1 MIFISELAYS
11 LHLGSD
17 KNRKN
22 VSREKAKSNNSGTT
36 SLPNSAIQNSSH
48 LTRVDKHNYRKYDN
62 KTEDIVI
69 VRGTTSLV
77 DDVKNLY
84 KQEFQKSVDEYNSI
98 QVREDRKIKDYFTN
112 ASNNTKNDL
121 ACEIIIELGNKKYWD
136 TKDKEFKRK
145 MTNVFIKQVNDL
157 ELLVPNSKIASA
169 IIHYDETSPHMHI
182 VGVPIKYKSKNGM
195 SKQVGKSDVFTKTKL
210 IELQDKM
217 RTLCIASFNKEY
229 GLNNVLKTKQKGRNK
244 DINVK
249 DMGNYIEMQKELS
262 KNKERLEIAS
272 IKSLELD
279 NNSNEIKDIVNNLK
293 NAFTNKD
300 KYVLNKDDKDKI
312 DKFIQQVDSTNKEYK
327 KMQKLSITL
336 NDVETELKENREKVK
351 ILTENNDA
359 LNIKVKSLE
368 KKIDID
374 DLKEKNSKLQ
384 STINFFENLFDR
396 LVKFIKDKMFGKE
409 KEREDYWKF
418 SKDLYNHNIFSDKTI
433 ESIQEDYIWNKE
445 NDKDKDKGKD
455 DYEIGM

>member
-121 ACEIIIELGNKKYWD
+121 ACEIIIDLGNKKYWD

-157 ELLVPNSKIASA
+157 ELLVPNFKIASA

-182 VGVPIKYKSKNGM
+182 VGVPIKYKNKYGPSI
-195 SKQVGKSDVFTKTKL
+195 QVGKSDVFTKTSLRK
-210 IELQDKM
+210 LQDKM
-217 RTLCIASFNKEY
+217 RILCIESFNQEY
-229 GLNNVLKTKQKGRNK
+229 NQN
-244 DINVK
+244 
-249 DMGNYIEMQKELS
+249 
-262 KNKERLEIAS
+262 S
-272 IKSLELD
+272 IL
-279 NNSNEIKDIVNNLK
+279 
-293 NAFTNKD
+293 KD
-300 KYVLNKDDKDKI
+300 KQLYDNTCMLTNYNRYDYSLL
-312 DKFIQQVDSTNKEYK
+312 DSICDEY
-327 KMQKLSITL
+327 I
-336 NDVETELKENREKVK
+336 
-351 ILTENNDA
+351 
-359 LNIKVKSLE
+359 
-368 KKIDID
+368 
-374 DLKEKNSKLQ
+374 
-384 STINFFENLFDR
+384 
-396 LVKFIKDKMFGKE
+396 
-409 KEREDYWKF
+409 Y
-418 SKDLYNHNIFSDKTI
+418 FSDKYNKLCSTI
-433 ESIQEDYIWNKE
+433 AFSNWCNISTTTIDLWSNNKE
-445 NDKDKDKGKD
+445 SSPASFKVWQKLQGIRKDCIKDRAYDNKSPVGAMFVGNNEFGMNQPGIG
-455 DYEIGM
+455 YEATQARALTANELPQLGGANSQNIKALPSDNMVDNAK

>member
-11 LHLGSD
+11 LHLGRD

-157 ELLVPNSKIASA
+157 ELLVPNFKIASA

-182 VGVPIKYKSKNGM
+182 VGVPIKYKNKYGPSI
-195 SKQVGKSDVFTKTKL
+195 QVGKSDVFTKTSL
-210 IELQDKM
+210 HRLQDKM
-217 RTLCIASFNKEY
+217 RTLCIDSFNKEY
-229 GLNNVLKTKQKGRNK
+229 GLYNTLAEKRKGRNRDFLVSQMDNYQEMK
-244 DINVK
+244 EELKKHQDNLNKANEKSIN
-249 DMGNYIEMQKELS
+249 
-262 KNKERLEIAS
+262 
-272 IKSLELD
+272 LD
-279 NNSNEIKDIVNNLK
+279 NNSNEVKDIVNNLK
-293 NAFTNKD
+293 NSFGSKNKYTL
-300 KYVLNKDDKDKI
+300 KQEDKDKI
-312 DKFIQQVDSTNKEYK
+312 LDYIEQVNNTNNDYK
-327 KMQKLSITL
+327 KMTKLSNTL
-336 NDVETELKENREKVK
+336 NNVDEELKAAKSIKEE
-351 ILTENNDA
+351 NDA
-359 LNIKVKSLE
+359 LTIRNASLE
-368 KKIDID
+368 KQIISKDEEID
-374 DLKEKNSKLQ
+374 DLKKENSSLTNELKKWKNKFLKI
-384 STINFFENLFDR
+384 INFIKNR
-396 LVKFIKDKMFGKE
+396 LS
-409 KEREDYWKF
+409 RP
-418 SKDLYNHNIFSDKTI
+418 
-433 ESIQEDYIWNKE
+433 
-445 NDKDKDKGKD
+445 KDKDKYKEFTVDLYTHKAIDQETFDDIRNNYSKEKRKD
-455 DYEIGM
+455 DFER

>member
-157 ELLVPNSKIASA
+157 ELLVPNFKIASA

-182 VGVPIKYKSKNGM
+182 VGVPIKYKNKYGPSI
-195 SKQVGKSDVFTKTKL
+195 QVGKSDVFTKTSL
-210 IELQDKM
+210 HRLQDKM
-217 RTLCIASFNKEY
+217 RTLCIDSFNKEY
-229 GLNNVLKTKQKGRNK
+229 GLYNTLAEKRKGRNRDFLVSQMDNYQEMK
-244 DINVK
+244 EELKKHQDNLNKANEKSIN
-249 DMGNYIEMQKELS
+249 
-262 KNKERLEIAS
+262 
-272 IKSLELD
+272 LD
-279 NNSNEIKDIVNNLK
+279 NNSNEVKDIVNNLK
-293 NAFTNKD
+293 NSFGSKNKYTL
-300 KYVLNKDDKDKI
+300 KQEDKDKI
-312 DKFIQQVDSTNKEYK
+312 LDYIEQVNNTNNDYK
-327 KMQKLSITL
+327 KMTKLSNTL
-336 NDVETELKENREKVK
+336 NNVDEELKAAKSIKEE
-351 ILTENNDA
+351 NDA
-359 LNIKVKSLE
+359 LTIRNASLE
-368 KKIDID
+368 KQIISKDEEID
-374 DLKEKNSKLQ
+374 DLKKENSSLTNELKKWKNKFLKI
-384 STINFFENLFDR
+384 INFIKNR
-396 LVKFIKDKMFGKE
+396 LS
-409 KEREDYWKF
+409 RP
-418 SKDLYNHNIFSDKTI
+418 
-433 ESIQEDYIWNKE
+433 
-445 NDKDKDKGKD
+445 KDKDKYKEFTVDLYTHKAIDQETFDDIRNNYSKEKRKD
-455 DYEIGM
+455 DFER

>member
-69 VRGTTSLV
+69 VRGTTALV

-157 ELLVPNSKIASA
+157 ELLVPNFKIASA

-182 VGVPIKYKSKNGM
+182 VGVPIKYKNKYGPSI
-195 SKQVGKSDVFTKTKL
+195 QVGKSDVFTKTSL
-210 IELQDKM
+210 HRLQDKM
-217 RTLCIASFNKEY
+217 RTLCIDSFNKEY
-229 GLNNVLKTKQKGRNK
+229 GLYNTLAEKRKGRNRDFLVSQMDNYQEMK
-244 DINVK
+244 EELKKHQDNLNKANEKSIN
-249 DMGNYIEMQKELS
+249 
-262 KNKERLEIAS
+262 
-272 IKSLELD
+272 LD
-279 NNSNEIKDIVNNLK
+279 NNSNEVKDIVNNLK
-293 NAFTNKD
+293 NSFGSKNKYTL
-300 KYVLNKDDKDKI
+300 KQEDKDKI
-312 DKFIQQVDSTNKEYK
+312 LDYIEQVNNTNNDYK
-327 KMQKLSITL
+327 KMTKLSNTL
-336 NDVETELKENREKVK
+336 NNVDEELKAAKSIKEE
-351 ILTENNDA
+351 NDA
-359 LNIKVKSLE
+359 LTIRNASLE
-368 KKIDID
+368 KQIISKDEEID
-374 DLKEKNSKLQ
+374 DLKKENSSLTNELKKWKNKFLKI
-384 STINFFENLFDR
+384 INFIKNR
-396 LVKFIKDKMFGKE
+396 LS
-409 KEREDYWKF
+409 RP
-418 SKDLYNHNIFSDKTI
+418 
-433 ESIQEDYIWNKE
+433 
-445 NDKDKDKGKD
+445 KDKDKYKEFTVDLYTHKAIDQETFDDIRNNYSKEKRKD
-455 DYEIGM
+455 DFER